1 MELKPIYHH
10 IGSGSCDGH
19 GLPVSQK
26 KFIESE
32 VEVECLLDML
42 MSLRFIYGRAG
53 SGKSRYSLEM
63 IKKKIES
70 GNKYPLIMLVPE
82 QFSFQAEK
90 NLIDV
95 VGTSGVFQSEVLS
108 FRRMAFKIFNE
119 VGGITRQHMNSS
131 GKSMLLYKIIDEN
144 KANLSIF
151 KKSADRA
158 GFIDTVSQAITE
170 FKRYNVTP
178 QMLAGTNEDIKDA
191 SLKQKVND
199 IAFIYGE
206 FEKRLHENYIDA
218 EDDLA
223 LLYDKLD
230 NYKKFFGAEF
240 WLDEFYS
247 FTPQEYK
254 IIEKLLKIAKR
265 VNITLCTD
273 GFKNEKTED
282 FDLFLPSE
290 NTHMNLI
297 NIAKDNNIAI
307 DEPIRLN
314 CNPCIRFKKSKEIS
328 HLEKNLFSYPY
339 NIYNNAT
346 SDVCLFRASNKYSE
360 VEETARDILK
370 LCREKGIRYKDVAV
384 VTGDMEGYKKL
395 IKAVFSEYE
404 IPCFIDERREIN
416 SNPIITLIVSAAEIL
431 AKNWSYESVMRYLRC
446 GLINI
451 EPEDIDILE
460 NYVLANGIRGSKWTQ
475 KEDWNYALSY
485 EISDD
490 EKKKIDALTVEKI
503 NNIRREIA
511 KPLEDLN
518 AKIEKSQNA
527 RDMCTALYE
536 YIIDIKADEKVQQ
549 WIDEFKKDNNYEKS
563 GEYNQ
568 IWNIVT
574 EVLDQIVDVIGN
586 EKISK
591 TQFAKLLNIGF
602 KEYNIG
608 LIPLSNDQVLVGSI
622 KRLRSHNISVTY
634 IIGANDGI
642 FPSALKG
649 DGIFTD
655 AERESLNSAGV
666 KVADSS
672 RTKAFEE
679 QFLIYSTLTTSSR
692 YLRLSF
698 PVADDE
704 GKAMRPSIIISRLKK
719 IFPNICEKSN
729 VISKNSAE
737 SDINNVAGKKAT
749 FNEFVAGLRKTNNG
763 LGISPV
769 WLEVYREYI
778 SDENW
783 RDKLKL
789 VLEGFSY
796 DNDAEIMDT
805 SKVRKLYG
813 THLTLSVSKLE
824 KFMQCPFSYFVQY
837 GLKAKE
843 RKTFKLS
850 SPDMGSFLHEA
861 LHNFS
866 QKLKDE
872 NIAWNEID
880 MKWAQEAVDDIVH
893 KMMNENKSSI
903 LLSSFRYKYITER
916 MKKTI
921 IRVAW
926 LTKEQVKRGR
936 FLPCGYEISF
946 NKNGDYPPISIKMH
960 SGEKADL
967 IGIID
972 RLDILEGENN
982 LHVRI
987 IDYKS
992 GNKDLKLSD
1001 IYYGLDLQL
1010 LVYLDA
1016 VLTDM
1021 SKETSKDVLPG
1032 GVFYLRMDNPIIKG
1046 DPDMSDDKIKEALI
1060 KDMKMKG
1067 ILSSDMD
1074 VVNGMDENIKGNSL
1088 MIPVSVN
1095 NDGSLRKNSA
1105 VITYEQFDYLRKY
1118 VKDTI
1123 SAICE
1128 EILEGNISI
1137 KPCKD
1142 DKNVPCEY
1150 CIFSE
1155 VCEFDAEMKESSYRI
1170 LSPISDDSVWDK
1182 LKNKYGSK
1190 GDEDI

>member
-1 MELKPIYHH
+1 
-10 IGSGSCDGH
+10 
-19 GLPVSQK
+19 
-26 KFIESE
+26 
-32 VEVECLLDML
+32 

-63 IKKKIES
+63 MKRKIES
-70 GNKYPLIMLVPE
+70 GIQYPLIMVVPE

-90 NLIDV
+90 NLIDI
-95 VGTSGVFQSEVLS
+95 VGTHGIFQSEVLS
-108 FRRMAFKIFNE
+108 FRRMAFKVFSE

-131 GKSMLLYKIIDEN
+131 GKDMLLCKIIDEN

-151 KKSADRA
+151 KKSAGRA

-170 FKRYNVTP
+170 FKRYDVTP
-178 QMLAGTNEDIKDA
+178 QMLAGANEDIKDA
-191 SLKQKVND
+191 SLRQKIND

-206 FEKRLHENYIDA
+206 FEKGLHKNYIDA
-218 EDDLA
+218 EDDLTI
-223 LLYDKLD
+223 LYDKLD
-230 NYKKFFGAEF
+230 HYKRFFGAEF
-240 WLDEFYS
+240 WFDEFYS
-247 FTPQEYK
+247 FTPQEYR
-254 IIEKLLKIAKR
+254 IIEKLLKISKR
-265 VNITLCTD
+265 VNVTLCTD
-273 GFKNEKTED
+273 GFKNERAQD
-282 FDLFLPSE
+282 PDLFLPAE
-290 NTHMNLI
+290 NTHANLI
-297 NIAKDNNIAI
+297 NMARDNNIAI
-307 DEPIRLN
+307 DEPVKLPS
-314 CNPCIRFKKSKEIS
+314 NPCIRFKGSKEMS

-339 NIYNNAT
+339 DIYNDAA
-346 SDVCLFRASNKYSE
+346 SDVCIFRASNKYSE
-360 VEETARDILK
+360 VVETARNILK
-370 LCREKGIRYKDVAV
+370 LCREKNIRYRDIAV
-384 VTGDMEGYKKL
+384 VTGDLDGYKKL
-395 IKAVFSEYE
+395 VEAVFSEYE
-404 IPCFIDERREIN
+404 IPYFIDERREIS
-416 SNPIITLIVSAAEIL
+416 SNPIIILIVSASEIL
-431 AKNWSYESVMRYLRC
+431 AKNWPYESVMRYLRC
-446 GLINI
+446 GLLDMK
-451 EPEDIDILE
+451 PEDIDILE
-460 NYVLANGIRGSKWTQ
+460 NYVLANGIRGSRWTDD
-475 KEDWNYALSY
+475 EDWNYPLNY

-490 EKKKIDALTVEKI
+490 EKKKKDALTVERI
-503 NNIRREIA
+503 NNIRRKIV
-511 KPLEDLN
+511 KPLAALN
-518 AKIEKSQNA
+518 DKLEKSQNA

-536 YIIDIKADEKVQQ
+536 YIIDIKADEKIQF
-549 WIDEFKKDNNYEKS
+549 WIHEFDRDKNYEKS

-591 TQFAKLLNIGF
+591 SQFAKLLNIGF
-602 KEYNIG
+602 KKYDIG

-642 FPSALKG
+642 FPSVLKE

-655 AERESLNSAGV
+655 IERDNIAAAGL
-666 KVADSS
+666 KIADSS
-672 RTKAFEE
+672 RAKAFEE
-679 QFLIYSTLTTSSR
+679 QFLTYSTLTTSSK

-698 PVADDE
+698 PVADDD

-719 IFPNICEKSN
+719 IFPHICEKSN
-729 VISKNSAE
+729 VVFKDSDEN
-737 SDINNVAGKKAT
+737 DINNVAGKKAT
-749 FNEFVAGLRKTNNG
+749 FNELISELRKTNGNFK
-763 LGISPV
+763 INPV

-778 SDENW
+778 NDEKW
-783 RDKLKL
+783 RNRLKL

-796 DNDAEIMDT
+796 DNDAEIIDT
-805 SKVRKLYG
+805 SKIRKLYG

-843 RKTFKLS
+843 RKTFELS
-850 SPDMGSFLHEA
+850 PPDMGSFLHEA
-861 LHNFS
+861 LHGFS
-866 QKLKDE
+866 EKLKDE
-872 NIAWNEID
+872 NIAWGQID
-880 MKWAQEAVDDIVH
+880 MKWARKTIDSIVN
-893 KMMNENKSSI
+893 KMINENKSFIFS
-903 LLSSFRYKYITER
+903 SSFRYRYITER

-921 IRVAW
+921 MRVVW

-946 NKNGDYPPISIKMH
+946 NKNGYYPPISIKMH
-960 SGEKADL
+960 SGEKANL

-972 RLDILEGENN
+972 RLDILKGENDF
-982 LHVRI
+982 HVRI

-1021 SKETSKDVLPG
+1021 SRETGKKVLPG
-1032 GVFYLRMDNPIIKG
+1032 GVFYLRMDDPIIKG
-1046 DPDMSDDKIKEALI
+1046 SPDMSDDDIKDALM

-1074 VVNGMDENIKGNSL
+1074 VVNGMDGNIKGSSL
-1088 MIPVSVN
+1088 IIPAAVN
-1095 NDGSLRKNSA
+1095 NDGSLRKNSSA
-1105 VITYEQFDYLRKY
+1105 ITYEQFDYLRKY

-1123 SAICE
+1123 SDICE

-1137 KPCKD
+1137 RPCREGEKI
-1142 DKNVPCEY
+1142 PCEY
-1150 CIFSE
+1150 CAFSE
-1155 VCEFDAEMKESSYRI
+1155 ICEFDDNMKESGYRT
-1170 LSPISDDSVWDK
+1170 LSPISDDDVWDK